1 LVDLGWKN
9 AVVPEAAQKLVLA
22 FLHPIEN
29 PDIGRHELCQD
40 LGQLPQF
47 QEAGIGIVRKIPLA
61 KHSEP
66 QKLIIMRLQMR
77 EIAAQAEAGL
87 HGIRRFERWRKCG
100 MSPVPQMEAGKSG
113 PGGKLA

>member
-1 LVDLGWKN
+1 MRT
-9 AVVPEAAQKLVLA
+9 PAAGKC
-22 FLHPIEN
+22 
-29 PDIGRHELCQD
+29 PDEPDTRGNVGVI
-40 LGQLPQF
+40 

-77 EIAAQAEAGL
+77 EIATQAEAGL

-100 MSPVPQMEAGKSG
+100 MSPEPQIKVGKSG